1 MRRLWKKDEKE
12 NKKLTV
18 DDFYGNGLKNFMGR
32 HLRIGTNPW
41 SHSVQAKAL
50 PDGKGF
56 LIRLRRSLI
65 YQLIDLDYRKPHLTS
80 FLFSYYPCHRTIP
93 IATERFKYEDY
104 WGYEIDILKE
114 LSVILNFTFAI
125 ENDPE
130 GRKIL
135 NEAFYDQELIIY
147 TNQN

>member
-1 MRRLWKKDEKE
+1 MCTIFLYSTFYISDSSVVMRRLWEKDEKE
-12 NKKLTV
+12 NVELTV

-65 YQLIDLDYRKPHLTS
+65 Y
-80 FLFSYYPCHRTIP
+80 
-93 IATERFKYEDY
+93 
-104 WGYEIDILKE
+104 
-114 LSVILNFTFAI
+114 
-125 ENDPE
+125 
-130 GRKIL
+130 
-135 NEAFYDQELIIY
+135 
-147 TNQN
+147 